1 MFMRKILMIVFGM
14 TLLVSCNKTS
24 TSTVTCP
31 YTESTLV
38 APAGEIA
45 VVQAYVTANAPA
57 AVQHSSGIFYEVTS
71 AGTGTVTPGLCSY
84 LTVKYTG
91 KLFNNTIFDQNL
103 FGTTFQLGNL
113 IVGWQKGIPQIKKG
127 GTIRL
132 FVPPSLGYGAS
143 GSGSSVPPN
152 AYLIFDIQLL
162 DVQ

>member
-1 MFMRKILMIVFGM
+1 MKKILM
-14 TLLVSCNKTS
+14 LLLGTTVILSCNKTS
-24 TSTVTCP
+24 TDPVTCP

-38 APAGEIA
+38 APAAEIA
-45 VVQAYVTANAPA
+45 VVQAYVNTNAPT

-113 IVGWQKGIPQIKKG
+113 IIGWQKGIPQIKKG

-143 GSGSSVPPN
+143 GSGTSVPPN
-152 AYLIFDIQLL
+152 AYLIFEIQLI